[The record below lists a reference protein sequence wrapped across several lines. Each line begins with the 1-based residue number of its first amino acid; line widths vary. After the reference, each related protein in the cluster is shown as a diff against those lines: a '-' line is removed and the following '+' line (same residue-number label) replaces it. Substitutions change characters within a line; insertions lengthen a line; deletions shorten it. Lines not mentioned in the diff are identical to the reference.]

1 MLATL
6 RHLARRHLIGAVIV
20 VALILGS
27 LLAWPFR
34 SAILTAGA
42 DLWAVSD
49 RIEAP
54 ADAVIVLGG
63 QYGFR
68 PRTRA
73 AADLFRRGLARRVLV
88 SNPDE
93 PALPAGQ
100 PTDAEINKALLR
112 KLGVP
117 DSAIFVFG
125 NRLADTYAEA
135 RAALAWAQET
145 RAQSVILPVE
155 WFFSRRAGWIFR
167 QEVGRAGVRVRMV
180 SLNSVEPAPNDWW
193 RQSGGIDLFR
203 AEILKYFY
211 YRLKY

>member
-1 MLATL
+1 MLAAF
-6 RHLARRHLIGAVIV
+6 RHLVRRHLIGAVIV
-20 VALILGS
+20 IALILGG
-27 LLAWPFR
+27 LLAWR
-34 SAILTAGA
+34 VRTAILTAGA
-42 DLWAVSD
+42 DLWSVSD

-73 AADLFRRGLARRVLV
+73 AADLFRRGLARKILV

-93 PALPAGQ
+93 PALPPRQ

-112 KLGVP
+112 NLGVP

-125 NRLADTYAEA
+125 SGLVDTYAEA
-135 RAALAWAQET
+135 RAALAWAREN

-155 WFFSRRAGWIFR
+155 WYFSRRAGWIFR
-167 QEVGRAGVRVRMV
+167 QELGRAGVRVQMV

-193 RQSGGIDLFR
+193 RHSGGIDLFR